1 MRTKIP
7 AAGLFTDNRKNLSAL
22 LAERS
27 MAIIQP
33 NDLQVTNADA
43 FHTFEQN
50 NDLFYLT
57 GVAQE
62 ETVLILFPDAREPE
76 DREILFLRES
86 NDHIAIWEGAKLTKE
101 QARERTGISR
111 IEWTTDF
118 NIIFTRLMTQAD
130 CVYLSIN

>member
-86 NDHIAIWEGAKLTKE
+86 NDHIAIWEGAKLT
-101 QARERTGISR
+101 
-111 IEWTTDF
+111 
-118 NIIFTRLMTQAD
+118 
-130 CVYLSIN
+130 